1 MSGSSVCLDGNG
13 FAVFL
18 LISVNRWHTLTLIY
32 YCIFLTRQ
40 ALLGWEF
47 TYLFSLMCSRNL
59 RESLGH
65 KKYLIPI
72 LKQTMVTQ
80 TCHPRT
86 REAEA
91 GALLWS
97 WSQSGPSWVKTSE
110 LVSEKGKKY
119 SFTMHMK
126 TTNIVPIWNISPCT
140 CYFCTFYEC
149 DNLSMLLIF
158 DIMWL

>member
-18 LISVNRWHTLTLIY
+18 LISVNRWHTHLLI
-32 YCIFLTRQ
+32 YCIFLSRQ
-40 ALLGWEF
+40 ALLDREF
-47 TYLFSLMCSRNL
+47 TYLFSLMCSQNL

-72 LKQTMVTQ
+72 LKLAVVTQ

-86 REAEA
+86 REAET

-97 WSQSGPSWVKTSE
+97 WSQSGPSWVKTSD

-119 SFTMHMK
+119 T
-126 TTNIVPIWNISPCT
+126 VLLCIWRLQIWYP
-140 CYFCTFYEC
+140 YET
-149 DNLSMLLIF
+149 DNLVHIIF
-158 DIMWL
+158 ELSLSVIIFPHY